1 MSGPIDLEKIEAEAR
16 KEVMEERMKGATKLI
31 KKKMAEIADSKQITA
46 NLEREYEDLKQSIQ
60 DGTV

>member
-16 KEVMEERMKGATKLI
+16 KEVMEERMKDATKRI
-31 KKKMAEIADSKQITA
+31 KTKMREIADSEQITA
-46 NLEREYEDLKQSIQ
+46 NLKREMEDLKQSIQ